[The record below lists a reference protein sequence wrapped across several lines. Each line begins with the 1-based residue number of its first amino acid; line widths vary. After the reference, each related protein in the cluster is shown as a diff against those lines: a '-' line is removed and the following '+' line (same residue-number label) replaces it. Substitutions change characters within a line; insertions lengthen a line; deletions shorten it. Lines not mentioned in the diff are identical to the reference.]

1 MSKNPA
7 TRMQFPELDARYN
20 VGLALHSDLFRAVID
35 ADEMAETGAL
45 EDAMQDVDEFRSE
58 EDLFGSD
65 EESAAKAAAALVVL
79 NSAIAGACEA
89 AWLVLR

>member
-1 MSKNPA
+1 MSKNPT

-20 VGLALHSDLFRAVID
+20 VGLALRSDLFRAVID
-35 ADEMAETGAL
+35 ADEMPETGAL
-45 EDAMQDVDEFRSE
+45 EDALLDVDEFRSE

-65 EESAAKAAAALVVL
+65 EESTAKAALFLSAL
-79 NSAIAGACEA
+79 NSAIAAACEA

>member
-65 EESAAKAAAALVVL
+65 EESAAKAAAALVAL